1 MPARR
6 APRAPSARCWRRRT
20 PNACSACRA
29 RSIRQRVS
37 RGRKAAP
44 RRDEERP
51 MNFALSEDNLMLQQ
65 SARTFLEKEISL
77 GRVLVPGATVAD
89 ADYDRNW
96 TKIVAMGWQGLVIDE
111 AFGGLGLSC
120 IDLAMILGEMGRTLA
135 PSPFLGTLFGAWAIH
150 KGGTQE
156 QKERLLPQVAAGT
169 IKLALAV
176 AESNGATDGP
186 GREAVA
192 RKHAITGVRSFVIDA
207 AAADWL
213 VVAAVE
219 EGSGRRAFFLV
230 DPRQDGVQV
239 DILPWRDVTRQV
251 CDVRFKDAVGEPLA
265 ADDATLWPWLRD
277 RILFALAAENAAGAQ
292 RVLEMTVD
300 YAKERTAFGRPIGA
314 NQAIKHALAD
324 MLGLAECSTTSVL
337 YAAWA
342 LSQEDQRAGLAAAM
356 AKAYSSDAYVS
367 TTHRSVQIFGAIG
380 FTWEMKNHLYFKRAR
395 ANSELFGNARAHRSR
410 VIDMVE
416 KKAA

>member
-1 MPARR
+1 M
-6 APRAPSARCWRRRT
+6 
-20 PNACSACRA
+20 
-29 RSIRQRVS
+29 
-37 RGRKAAP
+37 
-44 RRDEERP
+44 D
-51 MNFALSEDNLMLQQ
+51 FALSEDNLVLQQ

-77 GRVLVPGATVAD
+77 ARVLVPGATVAD
-89 ADYDRNW
+89 ADYAGNW
-96 TKIVAMGWQGLVIDE
+96 TKIAAMGWQGLVIEE

-135 PSPFLGTLFGAWAIH
+135 PSPFLGTLFGAWALQ

-156 QKERLLPQVAAGT
+156 QKERILPQVADGAA
-169 IKLALAV
+169 KLALAV
-176 AESNGATDGP
+176 AESNGTTDSP

-192 RKHAITGVRSFVIDA
+192 RKQAGTHHLITGVRSFVIDA
-207 AAADWL
+207 AVADWL
-213 VVAAVE
+213 VVAAVDE
-219 EGSGRRAFFLV
+219 ASGRRAFFLV
-230 DPRQDGVQV
+230 DAKQEAVQA
-239 DILPWRDVTRQV
+239 DLLPWRDVTRQV
-251 CDVRFKDAVGEPLA
+251 CDVRFKNAVAEPLA
-265 ADDATLWPWLRD
+265 VDDATLWPWLRD
-277 RILFALAAENAAGAQ
+277 RILFALAAENAAGVQ

-324 MLGLAECSTTSVL
+324 MLGLAECSTTAML

-342 LSQEDQRAGLAAAM
+342 LSEDDGRASLAAAM

-367 TTHRSVQIFGAIG
+367 ATHRSVQIFGAIG

-395 ANSELFGNARAHRSR
+395 ANAELFGNARAHRSR
-410 VIDMVE
+410 VMDMVE

>member
-1 MPARR
+1 M
-6 APRAPSARCWRRRT
+6 
-20 PNACSACRA
+20 
-29 RSIRQRVS
+29 
-37 RGRKAAP
+37 
-44 RRDEERP
+44 D
-51 MNFALSEDNLMLQQ
+51 FALSDDNLVLQQ

-96 TKIVAMGWQGLVIDE
+96 TKIAAMGWPGLVVDE

-135 PSPFLGTLFGAWAIH
+135 PSPFLGTLFGAWAVQ
-150 KGGTQE
+150 KGGSQE

-169 IKLALAV
+169 SKLALAV

-192 RKHAITGVRSFVIDA
+192 RQQSGAGYLITGVRSFVIDA
-207 AAADWL
+207 AGADWL
-213 VVAAVE
+213 VVAAAE
-219 EGSGRRAFFLV
+219 EGTAHRAFFLV
-230 DPRQDGVQV
+230 DAKQAAVQA
-239 DILPWRDVTRQV
+239 DPLPWRDVTRQV
-251 CDVRFKDAVGEPLA
+251 CDVRFRNAVAESLP

-300 YAKERTAFGRPIGA
+300 YAKERTAFGRPIGGY
-314 NQAIKHALAD
+314 QAIKHALAD
-324 MLGLAECSTTSVL
+324 MLGLAECSTTAVL

-342 LSQEDQRAGLAAAM
+342 LSREDRRAGLAAAM

-367 TTHRSVQIFGAIG
+367 ATHRSVQIFGAIG

-395 ANSELFGNARAHRSR
+395 ANAELFGNARAHRSR